1 MSTLSISKAIRE
13 GLHEEMV
20 RDENVV
26 VLGEDMAV
34 MGNVFAI
41 TQGFLDEFGP
51 NRVIDTPISE
61 SGFTGMAVG
70 MAMRGL
76 RPVVEWMYD
85 DFITVCLD
93 PVMNQAAK
101 MRYMTGGQVKIP
113 IVFRAPIGAGRR
125 NAGQHSQC
133 LEALFTHIPGL
144 KVVCPSTG
152 ADAKGLLKSA
162 IRCDDPVVFL
172 EHKLLYAKKEQI
184 PDGEYL
190 IPLGKADV
198 KRPGQ
203 DLTILTWSRQGYGSL
218 EAAETRAA
226 QGRAAA
232 GIAVHLGQ
240 DHAGQGQILVEGFG
254 HGHGILAGHGVG
266 HEQNFLRL
274 YGGLD
279 VHQLLHERGVDVQA
293 ARRIEDDH
301 GALLLFGVFE
311 RGADNVHGL
320 HIRRRS
326 KAGDVELPGERAELI
341 DGGGTVHVHG
351 NEIRPHFLLAQE
363 IGELARRCGLTGTL
377 KAHHHDDAGLRAAQ
391 VQFGCFA
398 AEQGNEFVMHSF
410 DELLRGGQAFFDFLA
425 EHALT
430 HTLHELL
437 DDLEVD
443 VGFQQGKTHLAQA
456 IADIFLGE
464 LRPAAQGAERAGQPV
479 R

>member
-190 IPLGKADV
+190 IPGQGGCEAARQGPDHPHLVPAGVLLSGGRRDPG
-198 KRPGQ
+198 RPG
-203 DLTILTWSRQGYGSL
+203 
-218 EAAETRAA
+218 
-226 QGRAAA
+226 
-232 GIAVHLGQ
+232 H
-240 DHAGQGQILVEGFG
+240 
-254 HGHGILAGHGVG
+254 
-266 HEQNFLRL
+266 
-274 YGGLD
+274 
-279 VHQLLHERGVDVQA
+279 
-293 ARRIEDDH
+293 
-301 GALLLFGVFE
+301 
-311 RGADNVHGL
+311 
-320 HIRRRS
+320 RRRGS
-326 KAGDVELPGERAELI
+326 GPADPGAPGLGGHPRLCPENRQR
-341 DGGGTVHVHG
+341 DGGGRG
-351 NEIRPHFLLAQE
+351 RPPW
-363 IGELARRCGLTGTL
+363 RRG
-377 KAHHHDDAGLRAAQ
+377 R
-391 VQFGCFA
+391 
-398 AEQGNEFVMHSF
+398 
-410 DELLRGGQAFFDFLA
+410 
-425 EHALT
+425 
-430 HTLHELL
+430 
-437 DDLEVD
+437 
-443 VGFQQGKTHLAQA
+443 
-456 IADIFLGE
+456 
-464 LRPAAQGAERAGQPV
+464 RAGRGDPGGAV
-479 R
+479 

>member
-20 RDENVV
+20 RDPNVV

-34 MGNVFAI
+34 MGSVFAI

-101 MRYMTGGQVKIP
+101 MRYMTGGQVKVP

-162 IRCDDPVVFL
+162 IRSDDPVVFL
-172 EHKLLYAKKEQI
+172 EHKLLYAKKEEI

-198 KRPGQ
+198 KRPGK
-203 DLTILTWSRQGYGSL
+203 DLTILTWSRQVYFSL
-218 EAAETRAA
+218 EAAETLAA
-226 QGRAAA
+226 QGIDAEVVDLRTLVPLDWDAIRASVQKT
-232 GIAVHLGQ
+232 GNVMV
-240 DHAGQGQILVEGFG
+240 VEEGVRRG
-254 HGHGILAGHGVG
+254 GVG
-266 HEQNFLRL
+266 
-274 YGGLD
+274 
-279 VHQLLHERGVDVQA
+279 
-293 ARRIEDDH
+293 
-301 GALLLFGVFE
+301 
-311 RGADNVHGL
+311 
-320 HIRRRS
+320 
-326 KAGDVELPGERAELI
+326 AEL
-341 DGGGTVHVHG
+341 
-351 NEIRPHFLLAQE
+351 
-363 IGELARRCGLTGTL
+363 
-377 KAHHHDDAGLRAAQ
+377 
-391 VQFGCFA
+391 A
-398 AEQGNEFVMHSF
+398 AEIPPGFTTPRVTNRTTLPPLSVCSM
-410 DELLRGGQAFFDFLA
+410 ELTAVTVP
-425 EHALT
+425 LT
-430 HTLHELL
+430 
-437 DDLEVD
+437 VS
-443 VGFQQGKTHLAQA
+443 
-456 IADIFLGE
+456 
-464 LRPAAQGAERAGQPV
+464 
-479 R
+479 